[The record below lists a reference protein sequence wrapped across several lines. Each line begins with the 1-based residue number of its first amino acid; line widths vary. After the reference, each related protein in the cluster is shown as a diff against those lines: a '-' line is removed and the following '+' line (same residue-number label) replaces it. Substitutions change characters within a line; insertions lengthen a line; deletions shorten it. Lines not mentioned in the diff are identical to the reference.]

1 MCFFRELL
9 GSRYSGELSSDDEV
23 ESDMKII
30 RSDVNQANF
39 PRRYSNVLRVLDR
52 KATGTVIVSH
62 VKTSSNS
69 QQTIPGSVDCAK
81 TILICLIS
89 RTMTVILIISKM
101 NRKLKELKY

>member
-1 MCFFRELL
+1 
-9 GSRYSGELSSDDEV
+9 
-23 ESDMKII
+23 MKII

-62 VKTSSNS
+62 VKTSNS

-101 NRKLKELKY
+101 NRKLKELRY